1 MIIIKAIFHADV
13 ATLEVSTKGKKKKK
27 KDRKENTEKVTMT
40 LSLTQ
45 VLN

>member
-1 MIIIKAIFHADV
+1 MLTWQPWSFP
-13 ATLEVSTKGKKKKK
+13 TKVKKKKKK

-40 LSLTQ
+40 LLLTQ

>member
-1 MIIIKAIFHADV
+1 MLTWQPWRFPPKV
-13 ATLEVSTKGKKKKK
+13 KKKKK